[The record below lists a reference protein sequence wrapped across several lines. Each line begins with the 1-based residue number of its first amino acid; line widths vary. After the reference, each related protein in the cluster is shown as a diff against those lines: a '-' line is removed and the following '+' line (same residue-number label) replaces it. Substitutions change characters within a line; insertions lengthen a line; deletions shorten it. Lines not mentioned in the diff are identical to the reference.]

1 MSIFLAIIVIGALIF
16 VHELGHFLA
25 ARAAGMRVHEFA
37 LGMGP
42 IIVSKTKGHTR
53 YSLRAIPIGGFLRVA
68 GEEGEEGEI
77 PEGER
82 YDRKPIRVRALFV
95 AGGAIMNFALA
106 IVIFILIFTF
116 IGVPSTE
123 PVLGVVSP
131 GSPAEMAGLRSG
143 DRVLFVG
150 DNPIASWTDMQQ
162 AVAKFPDREVLFR
175 VNRQGTELS
184 LPVTPRMD
192 ETLKRTLVGVQAS
205 YRKFNVL
212 QAVFLGVRETIWFTA
227 EIVLVLVRMITGAV
241 PAEGAG
247 PIGIVVMV
255 GEVARTGLV
264 NLLSFAAVI
273 SIQLGLF
280 NLLPIPALD
289 GSKLAFLTLEAIRG
303 KPVDPDWENMIHLL
317 GFALLM
323 GFLVLITFK
332 DLQRL
337 NLF

>member
-1 MSIFLAIIVIGALIF
+1 MSILLAVIVIGVLIF

-25 ARAAGMRVHEFA
+25 ARAAGIRVHEFA

-42 IIVSKTKGHTR
+42 IVFARTRGHTR

-68 GEEGEEGEI
+68 GEEGEESEI
-77 PEGER
+77 PEDER
-82 YDRKPIRVRALFV
+82 YDKKPIRVKALFV
-95 AGGAIMNFALA
+95 AGGAFMNFALA
-106 IVIFILIFTF
+106 ILIFILIFTF
-116 IGVPSTE
+116 MGVPSTE
-123 PVLGVVSP
+123 PVLGAVTP
-131 GSPAEMAGLRSG
+131 DSPAEAAGLRPG
-143 DRVLFVG
+143 DRVLYVG
-150 DNPIASWTDMQQ
+150 DNAIGSWIDMQQ
-162 AVAKFPDREVLFR
+162 AVAKFPDKEVIFR
-175 VNRQGTELS
+175 VDRDGSELA

-192 ETLKRTLVGVQAS
+192 EALNRALVGVQAS
-205 YRKFNVL
+205 YAKFNVF
-212 QAVFLGVRETIWFTA
+212 QAIFLGIRETLWFTA

-247 PIGIVVMV
+247 PIGIVIMV
-255 GEVARTGLV
+255 GEVARTGLI

-289 GSKLAFLTLEAIRG
+289 GSKLAFLSLEAIRG

>member
-1 MSIFLAIIVIGALIF
+1 MSILLAVVVIGALIF

-25 ARAAGMRVHEFA
+25 ARAAGIRVHEFA

-42 IIVSKTKGHTR
+42 ILLSRVKGHTR

-68 GEEGEEGEI
+68 GEEGEESEI
-77 PEGER
+77 PEAER
-82 YDRKPIRVRALFV
+82 YDKKPIRVKALFV
-95 AGGAIMNFALA
+95 AGGAFMNFALA

-116 IGVPSTE
+116 MGVPSTQ
-123 PVLGVVSP
+123 PVLGAVSP
-131 GSPAEMAGLRSG
+131 DSPAEAAGLLPG
-143 DRVLFVG
+143 DRVLYVG
-150 DNPIASWTDMQQ
+150 EDAIASWTDMQQ
-162 AVAKFPDREVLFR
+162 AVAKYPGREVIFVVDR
-175 VNRQGTELS
+175 GGAEQS
-184 LPVTPRMD
+184 LAVTPRLD
-192 ETLKRTLVGVQAS
+192 ETLNRALVGVQAS
-205 YRKFNVL
+205 YEKFNIL
-212 QAVFLGVRETIWFTA
+212 HAVFLGVRETIWFTA
-227 EIVLVLVRMITGAV
+227 EIVLVIVRMITGAV

-289 GSKLAFLTLEAIRG
+289 GSKLAFLSLEAIRG
-303 KPVDPDWENMIHLL
+303 KPVDPEWENMIHLL

-337 NLF
+337 NIF